1 MAKPRKPNTKR
12 ISQFNTWYSQDIEEY
27 KRFAEGRSQSHR
39 FTQEYL
45 TELTEKIVTYI
56 REKEYE
62 DKPLTIAG
70 FYLALGIQ
78 KKDYFR
84 MKNGEFDYRL
94 YQYMEYHKIEP
105 AEIRSDWQ
113 EPLGYIDYWI
123 DADGQIWVM
132 NTYSEIIEK
141 ALLVMQEQ
149 VETRLLTAK
158 SNAAVSA
165 NIFIMKAKFGWS
177 DKPDNTVNN
186 YYQFSADTLPTY
198 EEAKRSLLEYA
209 GDEAALKP
217 FKQLEGV
224 TPKQQKET

>member
-1 MAKPRKPNTKR
+1 MAKPRKPNTTR
-12 ISQFNTWYSQDIEEY
+12 ISQFNTWYSQDIAEY
-27 KRFAEGRSQSHR
+27 KRFAEGRSQSHKY
-39 FTQEYL
+39 TQQYL
-45 TELTEKIVTYI
+45 TELTEKVVLYI
-56 REKEYE
+56 REQEQN

-70 FYLALGIQ
+70 FYLALGIL

-94 YQYMEYHKIEP
+94 YQFMEYNGIQPEDIKSE
-105 AEIRSDWQ
+105 WQ
-113 EPLGYIDYWI
+113 EPLGMIDYWI
-123 DADGQIWVM
+123 DEDGQIWIM

-149 VETRLLTAK
+149 TETNLLTAK

-198 EEAKRSLLEYA
+198 EEAKRSLLALTE
-209 GDEAALKP
+209 GEA
-217 FKQLEGV
+217 V
-224 TPKQQKET
+224 TEEEPVDKSS